1 MEDRIENYQV
11 LNLLGRGGFACVYRA
26 KTISTGQEVAIKMI
40 DKKLMQSSGMATRV
54 KNEVEIHCQL
64 KHPSIL
70 ELYSYFEDN
79 NYVYLVL
86 ELAQNG
92 ELLRYLKKK
101 ARVFGEEE
109 ARQFLEEI
117 VIGLLYLHSH
127 GILHRDLTL
136 ANILLTRDMH
146 CKIADFG
153 LAAQLQAS
161 RGTHYT
167 ILGIEG
173 RVMLAEYII
182 PTHISMEAKDLINK
196 MLRKDPT
203 ERIGLSTVLDH
214 PFMDKT
220 RFNGTKNR
228 PLSKRPVESSLDSGL
243 ATMATISSS
252 HTSNRTS
259 SRSRPMRALPLS
271 TLTPVISEGE
281 GSRGQVK
288 GHHHGDG
295 IGSSWNQYDRHP
307 PSPPVRQRANHSA
320 ALQSRSEQAGE
331 TLESRPW
338 FSGAALKQ
346 KASSSQDLRM
356 TSSDRMQPH
365 VSSHT
370 SQTRDYNLTA
380 KPSINDGSMKGFDTK
395 TRGMYQSHEQDIHR
409 SQGHVYHDD
418 AQVKRSGS
426 WKSQEFLGQHGSV
439 LREKSRTETSGHYDR
454 VDDAKHRLFSEADI
468 DSDRR
473 QDLTVRTDHAKDK
486 CTDKKQSAQSS
497 VSDHPSVHGMHAAVP
512 SSASCGGLSS
522 KQDGALHKDSKAG
535 ERSSHRRSKSK
546 SHDLDK
552 GSEWTHRHTR
562 KHEKREGGGGG
573 GKGEGGAGVQSLAH
587 LTPPLN
593 ATRLRPIRQRTRNAV
608 VSIMLGG
615 EVCLEFLKTKDGQ
628 DRVVEVLR
636 ISQDGMQVTIY
647 QPNGGKGFPIME
659 HPPSPPQD
667 SGITKHSYHDLPSKY
682 WKKYQYASRFI
693 QLVRSKTPK
702 VTLYTPHAKCML
714 MENGP
719 TADCE
724 ACFYDGTKIH
734 ATSVELE
741 VTESN
746 GQTCKLPADQN
757 NDQIPSHLKPIISS
771 FYTWRQHCVDVE
783 SAIASLESRHGY
795 GPFFPLI
802 LSRKPL
808 QESYQQGNKLPA
820 STNIRTSAV
829 TSHTTPA
836 TTTTTST
843 TTVPPS
849 TTPHPS
855 GPTQACPQGSVTSP
869 SVMAAPTASVCSF
882 DGTICSVARS
892 VQGKDRTR
900 HRKIDKGGSSK
911 EASKVTSQASSHP
924 EGKDGV
930 LKSVFVPNIG
940 WASQMSSGEVRVQYN
955 DGSMILVHAATSTI
969 KYMDS
974 QGKGQRA
981 QWKKWIRWRQ
991 HCVDVE
997 SAIASLESR
1006 HGYGPFFPLILSRK
1020 PLQESYQQGNKV
1032 TASKNIR
1039 TSAATSHTT
1048 PATTATSTNTVPPST
1063 TPHPGGPTQACP
1075 QGSVTSPS
1083 VMAAPTA
1090 SVCSFDGTIC
1100 SVARSVQGKDRTR
1113 HRKTDKGG
1121 SSKEACKVTSQASS
1135 HPEGKDGVL
1144 KSVFVPNIGWASQM
1158 SSGEVRVQYND
1169 GSMILVHATTSTIKY
1184 MDSQGKGQSY
1194 GRNAVLPSHIREKLL
1209 HMPHIIQLFVNQNKP
1224 T

>member
-153 LAAQLQAS
+153 LAAQLKLPEEQ
-161 RGTHYT
+161 HYT
-167 ILGIEG
+167 MCGTPNYISPEIATRGPHGLQSDVWSLGCMLYTFLTGTPPFDTEAVKTTLNK
-173 RVMLAEYII
+173 VMLAEYVM

-346 KASSSQDLRM
+346 KASSSQDLRV
-356 TSSDRMQPH
+356 TSSDRTQPPASSH
-365 VSSHT
+365 TSHT
-370 SQTRDYNLTA
+370 SQTRDYNLST
-380 KPSINDGSMKGFDTK
+380 KPSMSDGNMKGFDTK
-395 TRGMYQSHEQDIHR
+395 PRGMYQSHEQDIHR
-409 SQGHVYHDD
+409 SHGHVYYDD

-426 WKSQEFLGQHGSV
+426 WKSQEFFGQHGSI

-473 QDLTVRTDHAKDK
+473 RDLTVRTDHAMDK

-497 VSDHPSVHGMHAAVP
+497 VSDHPSVHGMHAALP
-512 SSASCGGLSS
+512 SPASCAGLSS
-522 KQDGALHKDSKAG
+522 KQDGALHKDSKAA
-535 ERSSHRRSKSK
+535 EKSSHRRSQSK

-552 GSEWTHRHTR
+552 GSDWTQRHTR
-562 KHEKREGGGGG
+562 KHEKREGGGGGG

-647 QPNGGKGFPIME
+647 QPNGGKGFPIMDD
-659 HPPSPPQD
+659 PPSPPQD

-702 VTLYTPHAKCML
+702 VTFYTPHAKCML

-734 ATSVELE
+734 ATSAELD

-746 GQTCKLPADQN
+746 GQTVKLPADQN
-757 NDQIPSHLKPIISS
+757 SDQIPSHLKPIISS

-802 LSRKPL
+802 LSR
-808 QESYQQGNKLPA
+808 
-820 STNIRTSAV
+820 
-829 TSHTTPA
+829 
-836 TTTTTST
+836 
-843 TTVPPS
+843 
-849 TTPHPS
+849 
-855 GPTQACPQGSVTSP
+855 
-869 SVMAAPTASVCSF
+869 F
-882 DGTICSVARS
+882 
-892 VQGKDRTR
+892 
-900 HRKIDKGGSSK
+900 K
-911 EASKVTSQASSHP
+911 ELLNQCI
-924 EGKDGV
+924 
-930 LKSVFVPNIG
+930 N
-940 WASQMSSGEVRVQYN
+940 
-955 DGSMILVHAATSTI
+955 
-969 KYMDS
+969 
-974 QGKGQRA
+974 
-981 QWKKWIRWRQ
+981 
-991 HCVDVE
+991 HCVY
-997 SAIASLESR
+997 LFM
-1006 HGYGPFFPLILSRK
+1006 YYYFMLYRK